1 MLFSFAHLYQCVKIE
16 YGMGELYLDLMNFA
30 ASHLES
36 EGRLVFWVPVIREHY
51 KVRPRMNPRQ
61 MQRNFDEDFISFQG
75 DESLPRHPSLKLVAN
90 CEQVLSSHTSRRL
103 LVMEKAPA
111 AKDSSEKASA
121 ATKEQ
126 ESSASTDA
134 EGAETVKLTSAE
146 FREHFYK
153 QYNNIPRK
161 DRKERLKKYGHLNL
175 AGDPAADAKEEDDGD
190 RQKEDS

>member
-1 MLFSFAHLYQCVKIE
+1 
-16 YGMGELYLDLMNFA
+16 MGELYLDLMNFA
-30 ASHLES
+30 ASHLEP

-51 KVRPRMNPRQ
+51 KVGARMNPRQ

-111 AKDSSEKASA
+111 ASAAKDSSEKASA
-121 ATKEQ
+121 AKKEQ
-126 ESSASTDA
+126 ESSASAEA

-175 AGDPAADAKEEDDGD
+175 AGDPAADAEEEDDGD